1 MAGEQEP
8 ETIAFFTNRE
18 RQFITWFYC
27 TTDIGSTDITS
38 MLNKHFGTSFTRPQV
53 REVLTKIK
61 RFIPDAPRYAVPQGD
76 WICPRQF
83 DIDCFEYRRPK
94 TDLRLA
100 RSYFFGTYDQL
111 RCCSYEGESSSSDSD
126 ELPGE
131 FPDSYPRIS
140 IRGLGILPR
149 TSSTPLTEVRARK
162 LLVLLA
168 LAIGLIISLASTYY
182 YNTIRLSIIHRWP
195 GIWNCMTGTL
205 LEARLFFTS
214 LKPGFQIKPG
224 RPYLFLQ
231 YCILFILALGKTNSS
246 LSFLSPI
253 KLKPLGPPSPPT
265 ITLDNPSAYK
275 AWLSNHFPYFFPSNT
290 TRHHRSLT
298 FTNVLIIFKSFLQD
312 AFHTT
317 TLFIYFYVG
326 WLITEIN
333 CPQLHTLQRDFM
345 ASARQLVVLCSWEG
359 LRTVLNELVSFFC
372 RCALPNPKLGE
383 FVGAGVLFIACRYT
397 CMVLFWIIGS
407 MQTVKEK
414 FLIGYRG
421 E

>member
-1 MAGEQEP
+1 MAGEQET

-27 TTDIGSTDITS
+27 TTNIESADITT
-38 MLNKHFGTSFTRPQV
+38 MLNKHFGTSFTRRQV
-53 REVLTKIK
+53 REVLTEIK
-61 RFIPDAPRYAVPQGD
+61 RFTPGAPRYEVPQGD
-76 WICPRQF
+76 WICSRRYG
-83 DIDCFEYRRPK
+83 IDCFEYRRSK

-111 RCCSYEGESSSSDSD
+111 RCCSYEAESSSSDSD

-140 IRGLGILPR
+140 IQGLGILPR
-149 TSSTPLTEVRARK
+149 TSTSPQTAVKARK
-162 LLVLLA
+162 PLVLLS
-168 LAIGLIISLASTYY
+168 LAITLIVSLASAYY
-182 YNTIRLSIIHRWP
+182 FNTIRLSITHRWL
-195 GIWNCMTGTL
+195 GVRNYITGTL
-205 LEARLFFTS
+205 LEARLFLTS
-214 LKPGFQIKPG
+214 LEPDFQIKPS

-231 YCILFILALGKTNSS
+231 YCILFILALGKTNTFLSS
-246 LSFLSPI
+246 LSPI
-253 KLKPLGPPSPPT
+253 KLKPLTIPPPPT
-265 ITLDNPSAYK
+265 TTLDNPSAYR
-275 AWLSNHFPYFFPSNT
+275 AWLSNHFPYFFRSNT
-290 TRHHRSLT
+290 TPHHRSLT
-298 FTNVLIIFKSFLQD
+298 FTNILIIFKSFLQD

-317 TLFIYFYVG
+317 ILFIYFYVG

-333 CPQLHTLQRDFM
+333 CPQLHTLQRDLM
-345 ASARQLVVLCSWEG
+345 ASARQPTVLYSREG
-359 LRTVLNELVSFFC
+359 LQAMLSELVSFFC

-383 FVGAGVLFIACRYT
+383 FVGTGVLFIACRYT

-407 MQTVKEK
+407 MQNVKEK